1 MDIKDL
7 LGGTIAKQIGKSVG
21 ADSDAVGA
29 LLQQAVPTLL
39 QSMQQNSRD
48 DDEAED
54 LMEALMDHADRE
66 TKVEDV
72 DAEDGAKII
81 AHLLGK
87 KEASVKKN
95 LAKSAKGLDADQV
108 GMVLAMAAPLLMSA
122 VGSQTKKKKTGKK
135 SGLDLSDLI
144 DDLSDGL
151 DLGDIIKVASKL
163 DADDLSAA
171 AGLLGKLLK

>member
-7 LGGTIAKQIGKSVG
+7 LGGAVAKQIGKSVG

-39 QSMQQNSRD
+39 QSMQQNSKKE
-48 DDEAED
+48 DEAES
-54 LMEALMDHADRE
+54 LLNALMDHADRE

-87 KEASVKKN
+87 KEASVKKD
-95 LAKSAKGLDADQV
+95 LAKSAKGLDADQI
-108 GMVLAMAAPLLMSA
+108 GKILAMAAPLLMSS
-122 VGSQTKKKKTGKK
+122 VGKQTKKKKS
-135 SGLDLSDLI
+135 SGLDLGDLI
-144 DDLSDGL
+144 GGLSDGL